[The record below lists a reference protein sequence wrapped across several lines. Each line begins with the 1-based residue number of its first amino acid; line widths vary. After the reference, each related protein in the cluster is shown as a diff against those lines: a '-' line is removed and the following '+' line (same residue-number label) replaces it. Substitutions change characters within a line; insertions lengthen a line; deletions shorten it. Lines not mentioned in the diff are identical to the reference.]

1 MSTPRQQVVAALDEF
16 RHGRSGHTWRACIGG
31 LLRRFGGGATSVDI
45 LRPELYENVLK
56 ACGAL
61 PGLAVERR
69 RRRRPATP
77 LVVDLERRAK
87 QTPAH
92 PRPTARVDFGNQT
105 LPGERRD

>member
-1 MSTPRQQVVAALDEF
+1 MSATRQQVVAALDEF
-16 RHGRSGHTWRACIGG
+16 RHGRSGRTRRACIAR
-31 LLRRFGGGATSVDI
+31 LLRRFGGGAKSVDI

-61 PGLAVERR
+61 PGLAVEG
-69 RRRRPATP
+69 RRRPATP

-87 QTPAH
+87 QSPAR
-92 PRPTARVDFGNQT
+92 PRPTARVDYGNRT

>member
-1 MSTPRQQVVAALDEF
+1 MSATRQQVVAALDEF
-16 RHGRSGHTWRACIGG
+16 RQGRAGHTWRACIAG

-61 PGLAVERR
+61 PGLAVEG
-69 RRRRPATP
+69 RRRPATP

-87 QTPAH
+87 QNPAH
-92 PRPTARVDFGNQT
+92 PRPTARVDFGNRT